1 MNISQRA
8 RRTTRALNPVGEGY
22 DVWNWESSDG
32 GRVPDLI
39 LSLASKF
46 QGEIADAVANGCKLQ
61 QRHRKIKKSI
71 ENPTPIRYTQR
82 AVQIMLQDAYM
93 LACQNQKT

>member
-1 MNISQRA
+1 MYRT
-8 RRTTRALNPVGEGY
+8 RR
-22 DVWNWESSDG
+22 
-32 GRVPDLI
+32 GRHVPDLRF
-39 LSLASKF
+39 SLVSKF
-46 QGEIADAVANGCKLQ
+46 EAEIADAVANGCRLQ

>member
-71 ENPTPIRYTQR
+71 ENPTLSGTRNAQF
-82 AVQIMLQDAYM
+82 
-93 LACQNQKT
+93 K